1 MEKFKEENRK
11 VSCMLNSNKQDKNCY
26 IYNIKYMEFLSMDNR
41 TEIKWK
47 ISDTESYLVQFLQHE
62 KLIGYFHSTD
72 GEATWKTIFT
82 K

>member
-26 IYNIKYMEFLSMDNR
+26 IYNVKYMEFLSMENR

-47 ISDTESYLVQFLQHE
+47 ISDIESYLVQFLNDGH
-62 KLIGYFHSTD
+62 IGYFHSTD
-72 GEATWKTIFT
+72 NEHNWQTIFM

>member
-1 MEKFKEENRK
+1 
-11 VSCMLNSNKQDKNCY
+11 
-26 IYNIKYMEFLSMDNR
+26 MEFLSMQNR
-41 TEIKWK
+41 SEIKWK

-72 GEATWKTIFT
+72 GEATWQTLFT